1 MPNTILPR
9 PMTTVV
15 LAMSADGKIADAQHS
30 PPEFGSSED
39 YAHLE
44 RQVAAADGIL
54 FGAATLKAGET
65 AMRVVTPELI
75 TARLERGQPE
85 QPAQIVC
92 TRSGDLSPTLR
103 FFQQAVPHWLV
114 TTEKGARSWQG
125 KPHFEQIF
133 SHETPNHGI
142 DWVKALQAM
151 TPLGIEKIAV
161 LGGGQIVAA
170 LLAVDLIDELH
181 LTVCPLL
188 LGGVST
194 PTPVSGQ
201 GWLQTEAPWL
211 ELLSVK
217 QIESE
222 LFLHYR
228 RQRFHN
234 LT

>member
-1 MPNTILPR
+1 MTDTMLHR
-9 PMTTVV
+9 PTTTVV
-15 LAMSADGKIADAQHS
+15 LAMSADGKITDIQHS

-54 FGAATLKAGET
+54 FGSATLKAGET

-75 TARLERGQPE
+75 TDRLERDQPE

-92 TRSGDLSPTLR
+92 TRSGDLNPNLR

-114 TTEKGARSWQG
+114 TTEKGAQSWQNQS
-125 KPHFEQIF
+125 HFEEIF
-133 SHETPNHGI
+133 TYETPTQSI
-142 DWVKALQAM
+142 DWTKALQAM
-151 TPLGIEKIAV
+151 KPLGIEKVAV

-170 LLAVDLIDELH
+170 LLAEDLIDELH

-188 LGGVST
+188 LGGTTT
-194 PTPVSGQ
+194 PTPVAGK
-201 GWLQTEAPWL
+201 GWLQSQAPWL

-217 QIESE
+217 QVGNE

-228 RQRFHN
+228 RQRP
-234 LT
+234 

>member
-1 MPNTILPR
+1 MGETPLQR

-15 LAMSADGKIADAQHS
+15 LAMSADGKIADAQHA
-30 PPEFGSSED
+30 PPEFGSAED

-54 FGAATLKAGET
+54 FGSATLKAGET

-75 TARLERGQPE
+75 DARLQRGQPE

-92 TRSGDLSPTLR
+92 TRSGDLDPNLR

-114 TTEKGARSWQG
+114 TTQSGGQPWQEKS
-125 KPHFEQIF
+125 HFEQIF
-133 SHETPNHGI
+133 THETPSQSI
-142 DWVKALQAM
+142 DWVTTLGAM
-151 TPLGIEKIAV
+151 APLGICKLAV

-170 LLAVDLIDELH
+170 LLAEDLIDELH

-188 LGGVST
+188 LGGTAT
-194 PTPVSGQ
+194 PTPVAGN
-201 GWLQTEAPWL
+201 GWLQQEAPWL

-228 RQRFHN
+228 RRR
-234 LT
+234 

>member
-1 MPNTILPR
+1 MVETRPPR
-9 PMTTVV
+9 PQTTVV

-30 PPEFGSSED
+30 PPEFGSAAD

-54 FGAATLKAGET
+54 FGSATLKAGET
-65 AMRVVTPELI
+65 AMRVVTPDLI
-75 TARLERGQPE
+75 AARLERGQPE
-85 QPAQIVC
+85 QPAQMVC

-114 TTEKGARSWQG
+114 TTEQGADAWHG

-133 SHETPNHGI
+133 TYETADHSI
-142 DWVKALQAM
+142 DWVKTLQAM
-151 TPLGIEKIAV
+151 LPLGIKKIAV

-170 LLAVDLIDELH
+170 LLAVDLIDELY

-188 LGGVST
+188 LGGTAT
-194 PTPVSGQ
+194 PTPVAGQ
-201 GWLQTEAPWL
+201 GWLQAEAPGL
-211 ELLSVK
+211 ELLSV
-217 QIESE
+217 QQVEHE

-228 RQRFHN
+228 RRRN
-234 LT
+234 SA

>member
-1 MPNTILPR
+1 MADAMAHR
-9 PMTTVV
+9 PTTTVV
-15 LAMSADGKIADAQHS
+15 LAMSADGKITDAQQS
-30 PPEFGSSED
+30 PPEFGSAED

-54 FGAATLKAGET
+54 FGSATLKAGET
-65 AMRVVTPELI
+65 AMPVKTQELI

-92 TRSGDLSPTLR
+92 TRSGDLDPNLR

-114 TTEKGARSWQG
+114 TTMKGAQSWQD
-125 KPHFEQIF
+125 KSHFEQVF
-133 SHETPNHGI
+133 TYETPDHSIN
-142 DWVKALQAM
+142 WAQTLQAM
-151 TPLGIEKIAV
+151 SPLGIEKIAV

-170 LLAVDLIDELH
+170 LLAEDLIDELY

-188 LGGVST
+188 LGGTST
-194 PTPVSGQ
+194 PTPVAGE
-201 GWLQTEAPWL
+201 GWPQKEAPWL

-217 QIESE
+217 QVEHE

-228 RQRFHN
+228 CRR
-234 LT
+234 